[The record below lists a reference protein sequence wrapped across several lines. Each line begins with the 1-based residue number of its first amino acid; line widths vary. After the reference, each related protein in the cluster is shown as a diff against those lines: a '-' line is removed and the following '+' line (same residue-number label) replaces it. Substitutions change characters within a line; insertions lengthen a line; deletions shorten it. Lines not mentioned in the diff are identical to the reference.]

1 LLWLISAII
10 FYKVKLNHKIN
21 MKEVPTIYVGMSV
34 DILHHG
40 HINILEKAASYG
52 NVIVGLLTDKA
63 IAFGK
68 RLPLLDYDKRLKIV
82 EGIKYVSKVVPQEEW
97 DYSNNL
103 IKYKPD
109 FMIHGDDWNQGPLA
123 PYKHLAIKA
132 LNSYGGKLIE
142 IPYTKDISS
151 SKLFENIRQIGISP
165 DSRRA
170 SLKRLINSKKIVR
183 ILEAHSPLSALIG
196 EKVKVNKNNFF
207 KEFDG
212 FWSSSLTDSTEMGKP
227 DIEALDISKR
237 LENINNIFDIT
248 TKPLIMDADTGG
260 KIEHFNLN
268 IRSMERLGISAV
280 IIEDKK
286 GLKKNSLFGND
297 VIQSQDDINVFSEK
311 IFSAKRNLIS
321 DDFMIIARVESLI
334 LEKGIDDALKR
345 SSAYIEAGAD
355 GIMIHSRKKKPDE
368 VFSFSSRFRETHPY
382 IPLVVVPTSFNNIL
396 EEELAD
402 NGFNIV
408 IYANHLLRASYPAMK
423 NVAEK
428 ILLDSC
434 SAGVDDNIISIKEI
448 LNLIPG
454 TK

>member
-1 LLWLISAII
+1 
-10 FYKVKLNHKIN
+10 
-21 MKEVPTIYVGMSV
+21 
-34 DILHHG
+34 
-40 HINILEKAASYG
+40 
-52 NVIVGLLTDKA
+52 
-63 IAFGK
+63 
-68 RLPLLDYDKRLKIV
+68 
-82 EGIKYVSKVVPQEEW
+82 
-97 DYSNNL
+97 
-103 IKYKPD
+103 
-109 FMIHGDDWNQGPLA
+109 MIHGDDWTEGPLA
-123 PYKHLAIKA
+123 PYRDLAIKA

-151 SKLFENIRQIGISP
+151 TKLVENILEIGTTP

-170 SLKRLINSKKIVR
+170 SLRRLINSKKIVR
-183 ILEAHSPLSALIG
+183 IIEAHSPLSALIG
-196 EKVKVNKNNFF
+196 EKIKVNKDNQFR
-207 KEFDG
+207 EFDG

-237 LENINNIFDIT
+237 LENINNIFDVT

-268 IRSMERLGISAV
+268 IKSMERLGISAV

-297 VIQSQDDINVFSEK
+297 VDQSQDDIEIFSEK
-311 IFSAKRNLIS
+311 IFSAKKNIIS

-334 LEKGIDDALKR
+334 LEKGLDDALKR
-345 SSAYIEAGAD
+345 SFAYVDAGAD
-355 GIMIHSRKKKPDE
+355 GIMIHSRKKDPDE
-368 VFSFSSRFRETHPY
+368 VFMFSKRFREVHPY
-382 IPLVVVPTSFNNIL
+382 IPLVVVPTSFNNIV
-396 EEELAD
+396 EEELID

-423 NVAEK
+423 KVAEQ

-434 SAGVDDNIISIKEI
+434 SAGVDKDIISISEI

>member
-1 LLWLISAII
+1 MT
-10 FYKVKLNHKIN
+10 KKPK
-21 MKEVPTIYVGMSV
+21 IYVGLSI

-40 HINILEKAASYG
+40 HINILEKASKYG
-52 NVIVGLLTDKA
+52 EVIVGLLTDKA
-63 IAFGK
+63 IAMGK
-68 RLPLLDYDKRLKIV
+68 RLPLLNYEQRLKIIK
-82 EGIKYVSKVVPQEEW
+82 GIKFVSEVIPQEEW
-97 DYSNNL
+97 DYSINL
-103 IKYKPD
+103 LRYKPE
-109 FMIHGDDWNQGPLA
+109 FMMHGDDWNEGPLA
-123 PYKHLAIKA
+123 PYRTLAINA
-132 LNSYGGKLIE
+132 LNSYGGKLVE

-151 SKLFENIRQIGISP
+151 SKLVENIRQIGITP

-170 SLKRLINSKKIVR
+170 SLKRLINSKKIIR

-196 EKVKVNKNNFF
+196 EKVKVNKNNQF

-286 GLKKNSLFGND
+286 GLKRNSLFGND
-297 VIQSQDDINVFSEK
+297 VMQNQDDIDVFSEK

-334 LEKGIDDALKR
+334 LEKGLDDALKR
-345 SSAYIEAGAD
+345 SLAYIEAGAD
-355 GIMIHSRKKKPDE
+355 GIMIHSRKKEPNE
-368 VFSFSSRFRETHPY
+368 VFSFSRRFREFHPY
-382 IPLVVVPTSFNNIL
+382 VPLVVVPTSFNNIL
-396 EEELAD
+396 EDQLAD

-434 SAGVDDNIISIKEI
+434 SAGVDKDIISIAEI

>member
-1 LLWLISAII
+1 MIKAT
-10 FYKVKLNHKIN
+10 K
-21 MKEVPTIYVGMSV
+21 IYVGMSV
-34 DILHHG
+34 DVLHHG
-40 HINILEKAASYG
+40 HINILEKASKYG
-52 NVIVGLLTDKA
+52 KVVVGLLTDKA
-63 IAFGK
+63 IAIGK
-68 RLPLLDYDKRLKIV
+68 RLPLLNYEQRLKIV
-82 EGIKYVSKVVPQEEW
+82 RGIKYVSEVVPQEDW

-103 IKYKPD
+103 LKYKPE
-109 FMIHGDDWNQGPLA
+109 FMIHGDDWTEGPLA
-123 PYKHLAIKA
+123 PYRDLAIKA

-151 SKLFENIRQIGISP
+151 TKLVENILEIGTTP

-170 SLKRLINSKKIVR
+170 SLRRLINSKKIVR
-183 ILEAHSPLSALIG
+183 IIEAHSPLSALIG
-196 EKVKVNKNNFF
+196 EKIKVNKDNQFR
-207 KEFDG
+207 EFDG

-237 LENINNIFDIT
+237 LENINNIFDVT

-268 IRSMERLGISAV
+268 IKSMERLGISAV

-297 VIQSQDDINVFSEK
+297 VDQSQDDIEIFSEK
-311 IFSAKRNLIS
+311 IFSAKKNIIS

-334 LEKGIDDALKR
+334 LEKGLDDALKR
-345 SSAYIEAGAD
+345 SFAYVDAGAD
-355 GIMIHSRKKKPDE
+355 GIMIHSRKKDPDE
-368 VFSFSSRFRETHPY
+368 VFMFSKRFREVHPY
-382 IPLVVVPTSFNNIL
+382 IPLVVVPTSFNNIV
-396 EEELAD
+396 EEELID

-423 NVAEK
+423 KVAEQ

-434 SAGVDDNIISIKEI
+434 SAGVDKDIISISEI

>member
-1 LLWLISAII
+1 
-10 FYKVKLNHKIN
+10 
-21 MKEVPTIYVGMSV
+21 MREVPEIYVGMSV

-40 HINILEKAASYG
+40 HINILEKASSYG
-52 NVIVGLLTDKA
+52 KVVVGLLTDKA
-63 IAFGK
+63 ITFGK
-68 RLPLLDYDKRLKIV
+68 RLPMLNYENRLKII
-82 EGIKYVSKVVPQEEW
+82 EGIKYVSRVVPQEEW

-103 IKYKPD
+103 KKYKPD

-123 PYKHLAIKA
+123 PYKDLAIKA

-151 SKLFENIRQIGISP
+151 TKLIDNFLEIGITP
-165 DSRRA
+165 DLRRA

-196 EKVKVNKNNFF
+196 EKVKIQKNNQLR
-207 KEFDG
+207 EFDG

-237 LENINNIFDIT
+237 LENINNIFEVT
-248 TKPLIMDADTGG
+248 TKPLIIDADTGG
-260 KIEHFNLN
+260 KIEHFTLN
-268 IRSMERLGISAV
+268 IRSIERLGISAV

-297 VIQSQDDINVFSEK
+297 VEQSQDDIEIFSEK
-311 IFSAKRNLIS
+311 IFSAKRNIIS

-334 LEKGIDDALKR
+334 LEKGLDDALMR
-345 SSAYIEAGAD
+345 SFAYVEAGAD
-355 GIMIHSRKKKPDE
+355 GIMIHSRKKQPDE
-368 VFSFSSRFRETHPY
+368 VFMFSKRFREVHPY
-382 IPLVVVPTSFNNIL
+382 IPLVVVPTSFNNVL
-396 EEELAD
+396 EEELID
-402 NGFNIV
+402 NGFNVV

-428 ILLDSC
+428 ILKDSC
-434 SAGVDDNIISIKEI
+434 SAGVDDDIISISEI

>member
-1 LLWLISAII
+1 MKDIS
-10 FYKVKLNHKIN
+10 
-21 MKEVPTIYVGMSV
+21 EIYVGMSV

-40 HINILEKAASYG
+40 HINILKKASSYG

-68 RLPLLDYDKRLKIV
+68 RLPLLDYEKRLKIV
-82 EGIKYVSKVVPQEEW
+82 EGLKYVYKVVPQEEW

-103 IKYKPD
+103 KKYKPD
-109 FMIHGDDWNQGPLA
+109 FMIHGDDWTEGPLA
-123 PYKHLAIKA
+123 PYRDLAIEA

-151 SKLFENIRQIGISP
+151 TKLVENILEIGTTP

-183 ILEAHSPLSALIG
+183 IIEAHSPLSALIG
-196 EKVKVNKNNFF
+196 EKVKVNKDGHYR
-207 KEFDG
+207 EFDG

-237 LENINNIFDIT
+237 LENINNIFDVT

-268 IRSMERLGISAV
+268 IKSMERLGISAV

-297 VIQSQDDINVFSEK
+297 VNQSQDDIGIFSEK
-311 IFSAKRNLIS
+311 IFSAKRNIIS

-334 LEKGIDDALKR
+334 LEKGLDDALKR
-345 SSAYIEAGAD
+345 SFAYVEAGAD
-355 GIMIHSRKKKPDE
+355 GIMIHSRKKQPDE
-368 VFSFSSRFRETHPY
+368 VFIFSKRFRKVHPY

-396 EEELAD
+396 EEELID

-423 NVAEK
+423 YVAEK
-428 ILLDSC
+428 ILMDSC
-434 SAGVDDNIISIKEI
+434 SSGVDKDIISISEI

>member
-1 LLWLISAII
+1 M
-10 FYKVKLNHKIN
+10 VKATK
-21 MKEVPTIYVGMSV
+21 IYVGMSV
-34 DILHHG
+34 DVLHHG
-40 HINILEKAASYG
+40 HINILEKASNYG
-52 NVIVGLLTDKA
+52 KVVVGLLTDKA
-63 IAFGK
+63 IAIGK
-68 RLPLLDYDKRLKIV
+68 RLPLLNYEQRLKIV
-82 EGIKYVSKVVPQEEW
+82 KGIKYVSEVVPQEDW

-103 IKYKPD
+103 LKYKPEY
-109 FMIHGDDWNQGPLA
+109 MIHGDDWTEGPLA
-123 PYKHLAIKA
+123 PYRDLAIKA

-151 SKLFENIRQIGISP
+151 TKLVENILEIGTTP

-170 SLKRLINSKKIVR
+170 SLRRLINSKKIVR
-183 ILEAHSPLSALIG
+183 IIEAHSPLSALIG
-196 EKVKVNKNNFF
+196 EKIKVNKDNLFR
-207 KEFDG
+207 EFDG

-237 LENINNIFDIT
+237 LENINNIFDVT

-268 IRSMERLGISAV
+268 IKSMERLGISAV

-297 VIQSQDDINVFSEK
+297 VDQSQDDIEIFSEK
-311 IFSAKRNLIS
+311 IFSAKRNIIS

-334 LEKGIDDALKR
+334 LEKGLDDALTR
-345 SSAYIEAGAD
+345 SFAYVEAGAD
-355 GIMIHSRKKKPDE
+355 GIMIHSRKKEPDE
-368 VFSFSSRFRETHPY
+368 VFMFSKRFRKVHPY

-396 EEELAD
+396 EEELID

-423 NVAEK
+423 NVAEQ

-434 SAGVDDNIISIKEI
+434 SAGVDKDIISISEI